1 MWGFGWF
8 ILLKI
13 RSCAPL
19 LSVGDVISRLS
30 RELELSSKT
39 THNQA

>member
-1 MWGFGWF
+1 MVY
-8 ILLKI
+8 
-13 RSCAPL
+13 
-19 LSVGDVISRLS
+19 SVENQELCPTFKRGDVISRLS